1 MNQVVAG
8 LAGGGVYALIGV
20 CLVLSYR
27 VGAVINFAQTFAAT
41 LSVFIMS
48 EFVKHGWGV
57 WLSITAAIVIGS
69 IIAALQGLIM
79 TRFFS
84 DANVLIRS
92 TVTIGMAITLV
103 GITTRIFPD
112 RGRYE
117 FPSLFNSVHF
127 KIGDVT
133 ITGTVIASLSLA
145 VGSSLLIWLLLAKTR
160 LGIILRAVAGRP
172 TTAELMGVRTTRV
185 VTLVWAITG
194 ALTTAAIIL
203 VAPVRRSVPNLAL
216 LVIPGLAAAVV
227 GSMKSLRL
235 TVIGAIVLGMLES
248 KALDWGTI
256 GKYRPMLAFVL
267 VTAALLWAQRKE
279 TWDEAR

>member
-57 WLSITAAIVIGS
+57 WLSIFAAVVIGAL
-69 IIAALQGLIM
+69 IAALQGLIM

-103 GITTRIFPD
+103 GMNSQACSTPFTSNSATS
-112 RGRYE
+112 
-117 FPSLFNSVHF
+117 PS
-127 KIGDVT
+127 
-133 ITGTVIASLSLA
+133 
-145 VGSSLLIWLLLAKTR
+145 
-160 LGIILRAVAGRP
+160 P
-172 TTAELMGVRTTRV
+172 
-185 VTLVWAITG
+185 
-194 ALTTAAIIL
+194 
-203 VAPVRRSVPNLAL
+203 
-216 LVIPGLAAAVV
+216 
-227 GSMKSLRL
+227 
-235 TVIGAIVLGMLES
+235 
-248 KALDWGTI
+248 
-256 GKYRPMLAFVL
+256 
-267 VTAALLWAQRKE
+267 
-279 TWDEAR
+279 AR

>member
-27 VGAVINFAQTFAAT
+27 VGAVINFAQTFSAT

-48 EFVKHGWGV
+48 EFLKHGWGTWV
-57 WLSITAAIVIGS
+57 SIAAAIVIGALL
-69 IIAALQGLIM
+69 AAIQGLVM

-92 TVTIGMAITLV
+92 TVTIGMAITFV

-117 FPSLFNSVHF
+117 FPSLFNTIHF

-145 VGSSLLIWLLLAKTR
+145 VGASAIISLLLTKTR

-185 VTLVWAITG
+185 VTLVWALTG

-227 GSMKSLRL
+227 GSMRSLWI

-248 KALDWGTI
+248 KALDWGEI
-256 GKYRPMLAFVL
+256 GRYRPMIAFAL